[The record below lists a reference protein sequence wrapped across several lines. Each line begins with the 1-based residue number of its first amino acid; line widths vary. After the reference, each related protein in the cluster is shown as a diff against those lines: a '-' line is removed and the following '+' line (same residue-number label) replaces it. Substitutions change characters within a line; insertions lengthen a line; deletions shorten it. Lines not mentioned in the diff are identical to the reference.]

1 MIYERNLSV
10 VVVDGEPDIVEL
22 VVDIL
27 SAANCNVRIAVNGN
41 DALRQA
47 ATNDLDLVFLDINI
61 PEHEGWLVC
70 SKLKLSGDSPTIVL
84 ITGRTE
90 CDRDRFDAF
99 ANADRVLR
107 KPFFEKDL
115 LRIVSQVNSAVP
127 SDETRC

>member
-1 MIYERNLSV
+1 MANRTIT
-10 VVVDGEPDIVEL
+10 IL
-22 VVDIL
+22 VVDDDQDIIKQ
-27 SAANCNVRIAVNGN
+27 VAVMLKSPGIKLQVASNTN
-41 DALRQA
+41 DAVEAFQQIWP
-47 ATNDLDLVFLDINI
+47 DLVFLDINI